1 MDAQDR
7 KLLSLLQE
15 DSTLTVDQL
24 AEAINLSKTACW
36 RRVQRLQNDGIIAR
50 YVAILDKEK
59 ANVPVS
65 VFITVKSPK
74 HSTGWL
80 EQFRN
85 ALPQIPE
92 IVEAHRMAGDIDYM
106 LRVVV
111 PDIAAYDAVY
121 NRLIALVEFDDVS
134 SHFAME
140 EIKSTTA
147 VPLDYMGA

>member
-1 MDAQDR
+1 MNAQDR